1 MLKAIVILVQAIIVI
16 VGAIYAYFLV
26 SAQLTCSMIPSVGT
40 PCSGEKTVIWG
51 VLLLSAHSC
60 NAALDHNLRS
70 GGSAKDSMS
79 TALIGKFT
87 VNCTTGP
94 AA

>member
-51 VLLLSAHSC
+51 VLLLSAPV
-60 NAALDHNLRS
+60 
-70 GGSAKDSMS
+70 G
-79 TALIGKFT
+79 I
-87 VNCTTGP
+87 P
-94 AA
+94 AMLLSIIIFVAVRRKTPGLPH